1 MKQSLKHCKKK
12 KKKILCAVE
21 RKRKKESI
29 ESIAVSTKQLPRLRH
44 NRTI

>member
-12 KKKILCAVE
+12 KKFFVQLRGRE
-21 RKRKKESI
+21 KESI